1 MEKNYYKKYKKN
13 KNVDEFYKIE
23 KKNVVLCMM
32 DYYKT

>member
-23 KKNVVLCMM
+23 KKMW
-32 DYYKT
+32 YYA